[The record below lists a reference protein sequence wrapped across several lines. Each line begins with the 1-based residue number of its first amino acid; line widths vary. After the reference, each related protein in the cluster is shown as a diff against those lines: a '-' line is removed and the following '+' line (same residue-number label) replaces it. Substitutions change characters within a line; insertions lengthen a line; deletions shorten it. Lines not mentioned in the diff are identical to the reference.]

1 MRRTFPRE
9 RYRQNQYRTPLR
21 GRHTC
26 MYLQK
31 EKDGSAWNIVPFL
44 LPRAHSPLQQPE
56 RSTMLHS
63 PFKPKRTLILPPP
76 PESCHYW
83 SSRKSLKRLM
93 EFCEDER
100 AKNLSWAR
108 DLFHGLPNGIRGEK
122 SFLRMQVAAGQTK
135 AAFRKFRRKKNLCC
149 FPEIGSGPA
158 SFFAVTIWP
167 NIKENAPPP
176 ISRIW
181 PCRPSPFSKKKPWP
195 VVNRPFKKKKNA
207 P

>member
-1 MRRTFPRE
+1 MHGTLFPSFC
-9 RYRQNQYRTPLR
+9 QGPILR
-21 GRHTC
+21 CSNRKGAQC
-26 MYLQK
+26 C
-31 EKDGSAWNIVPFL
+31 IL
-44 LPRAHSPLQQPE
+44 LPNPNDPSF
-56 RSTMLHS
+56 S
-63 PFKPKRTLILPPP
+63 PPP